1 MLHSGCKIAK
11 NGLICNI
18 IEIANL
24 YPQDGVLVQN
34 ISKKEKNPCRC
45 SKISLH
51 KIFKLVLEQNVCEQT
66 YPKISLRSQKYSV
79 QS

>member
-24 YPQDGVLVQN
+24 YTQDGVLVQN
-34 ISKKEKNPCRC
+34 IIEQAKNPCRC
-45 SKISLH
+45 SKFPLH
-51 KIFKLVLEQNVCEQT
+51 KNFKLVLEQNVTEQT
-66 YPKISLRSQKYSV
+66 YPKISQRSQKYFV

>member
-34 ISKKEKNPCRC
+34 ISKKEKKPCHC

-51 KIFKLVLEQNVCEQT
+51 KNFKLSLEQNVCEQT